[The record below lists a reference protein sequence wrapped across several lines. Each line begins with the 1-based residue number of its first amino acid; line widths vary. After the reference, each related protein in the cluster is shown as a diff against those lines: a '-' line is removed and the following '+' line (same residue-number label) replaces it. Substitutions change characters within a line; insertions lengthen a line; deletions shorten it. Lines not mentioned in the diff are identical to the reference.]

1 MTREDEANAIL
12 DRVGGT
18 ANVAGLTHCSTR
30 LRFTL
35 VDDAQADLAALKALP
50 GVMSAVQS
58 GSQTQVVIGNDVVN
72 MYNAVEKVRK
82 SGPAAGSAG
91 AGSGGGASVR
101 RGFSWKRAGSVL
113 MDFIVSIFTPIVPA
127 IAGAGIFKS
136 LLVGAGALGWLAT
149 DSTSYKLL
157 SVIPD
162 AVFAFLPILVA
173 YTTAKKLN
181 VNRPLAL
188 GVVAFLLFANFST
201 LVAQDGGAS
210 LFGLQVQAVNYN
222 SQVFPSIL
230 AVLALWPLER
240 FFNKISPGPI
250 RVFFVPFMCYL
261 IVAPLLML
269 VLGPIGFWLGSLLTG
284 AMIGLYNTLGWI
296 AVAILAALLP
306 LIISVGMHKA
316 FIPPTLATMAQ
327 TGKDTFYLVASLGHN
342 VGEAGAMFAVA
353 IRTRSARLR
362 ATAISAG
369 ISAVFGITEPAIYGV
384 TLQNRKVLFS
394 VMAGAFAGGA
404 YLGLTVV
411 SAFAL
416 VGPGLAS
423 FTMFVD
429 ALNPMNIV
437 NAAIGALI
445 GLGVAFV
452 LTLVTWSDAKSPTI
466 RAEREAMLTEETPGA
481 QDAAT
486 AAVANAGSVA
496 SAGAARSIRLVSP
509 LTGTVV
515 ALSAVADPV
524 FSGGV
529 LGDGVAITPTSGS
542 VRAPIAGIV
551 TSLLDSRHAVGIT
564 TDEGAEVL
572 VHVGIDTVK
581 LDGAPFVAHVAQGDR
596 VEAGQLLL
604 DADLDAIVAAGY
616 DITTPVVIT
625 NSDRFAVE
633 AIGAGEVTTGEPLA
647 TLTDTSA
654 GDAVLEEAVLEEEV
668 LASRKEKEL
677 AGGAA

>member
-1 MTREDEANAIL
+1 MTRQDEANAIL
-12 DRVGGT
+12 AGVGGS
-18 ANVAGLTHCSTR
+18 ANIAGLTHCSTR

-35 VDDAQADLAALKALP
+35 IDDDKADLDALKALP
-50 GVMSAVQS
+50 GVMTALRS
-58 GSQTQVVIGNDVVN
+58 GTQTQVVVGNDVVGV
-72 MYNAVEKVRK
+72 YNAVEKQRK
-82 SGPAAGSAG
+82 GQ
-91 AGSGGGASVR
+91 GGGAGGTSGGAGAAASGARKPFTWR
-101 RGFSWKRAGSVL
+101 RFGAAV
-113 MDFIVSIFTPIVPA
+113 MDFIVSVFTPIVPA

-136 LLVGAGALGWLAT
+136 LLVGAGALGWLPV

-240 FFNKISPGPI
+240 FFTKISPGPI

-269 VLGPIGFWLGSLLTG
+269 VLGPLGFWLGSLLTG
-284 AMIGLYNTLGWI
+284 AMLGLYAALGWV

-327 TGKDTFYLVASLGHN
+327 TGKDSFYLVASLGHN

-353 IRTRSARLR
+353 IRTRSTRLR
-362 ATAISAG
+362 ATSISAG
-369 ISAVFGITEPAIYGV
+369 ISALFGITEPAIYGV
-384 TLQNRKVLFS
+384 TLQNRKVLLA

-437 NAAIGALI
+437 NAAVGALI

-452 LTLVTWSDAKSPTI
+452 ITLITWNDAKSPTVL
-466 RAEREAMLTEETPGA
+466 AEREELATDGGA
-481 QDAAT
+481 EAAADAADD
-486 AAVANAGSVA
+486 AGLTDA
-496 SAGAARSIRLVSP
+496 AGAASAHHAGTGP
-509 LTGTVV
+509 LPLL
-515 ALSAVADPV
+515 APLSGSVIPLAEVADPV

-529 LGDGVAITPTSGS
+529 LGDGVAILPSSGS
-542 VRAPIAGIV
+542 VRAPIAGV
-551 TSLLDSRHAVGIT
+551 VSSLLDSKHAVGIT
-564 TDEGAEVL
+564 ADDGMEVL

-581 LDGAPFVAHVAQGDR
+581 LGGSAFTAHVAQGDR

-604 DADLDAIVAAGY
+604 DADLDAIRAAGY

-625 NSDRFAVE
+625 NSDRYTLGVPAVGT
-633 AIGAGEVTTGEPLA
+633 I
-647 TLTDTSA
+647 SA
-654 GDAVLEEAVLEEEV
+654 GAPLVALT
-668 LASRKEKEL
+668 EKEL